1 MTATGSPP
9 PVPAE
14 RSHEVWAR
22 TIQGA
27 LQHAQ
32 HIAQQRLSAL
42 AESADPVVRKAA
54 QRAREV
60 LEDADAAAL
69 TYADALLAKAGAE
82 ATPARLSIVTQYECR
97 TQPRGRPPKDRE
109 PAHPIHEI
117 VEPEEWPVWIRLLNA
132 QGEPVSGPIWVDD
145 PPAPQAEEAPL
156 PLSFEEHK
164 RRYDAAAKQKQ
175 RDEQGMPE
183 VSRGRALAVAME
195 ELRAARA
202 DWDQILEGL
211 AGNPASKLLS
221 GHGLPRR
228 LDKAIACVEEA
239 SRVEAPGKRGP
250 GRPPGEL
257 GKARKVWE
265 ARNAEIRAD
274 YDANMAFAELETKY
288 GITEESMRVYMKQAG
303 WPMRGTRGPARQKR
317 TATSGPLRPS
327 PGVKPKQPAA
337 KKTGKK
343 R

>member
-1 MTATGSPP
+1 MTATGSPS
-9 PVPAE
+9 VPAE

-42 AESADPVVRKAA
+42 AESADPAVRKAA
-54 QRAREV
+54 QRAGEV

-69 TYADALLAKAGAE
+69 TYADALLAKAGPE

-97 TQPRGRPPKDRE
+97 ADPRGRRSARDL
-109 PAHPIHEI
+109 AHPLHEI
-117 VEPEEWPVWIRLLNA
+117 VEPDEWPVWIRLLNS
-132 QGEPVSGPIWVDD
+132 QGEPVSGPIQVNELA
-145 PPAPQAEEAPL
+145 PPPQAEDAPI
-156 PLSFEEHK
+156 PLSPEEYK
-164 RRYDAAAKQKQ
+164 RRYDAAAKAKQ
-175 RDEQGMPE
+175 REEQGTPE
-183 VSRGRALAVAME
+183 VSRGRALTAALE

-211 AGNPASKLLS
+211 SGNPARAILS

-228 LDKAIACVEEA
+228 IDKAIACVEEA
-239 SRVEAPGKRGP
+239 SRSEQSGKRGP

-257 GKARKVWE
+257 GKARRVWE